1 MKKKL
6 VYCALLV
13 LLVLF
18 FDQFLKIWIKVN
30 FEYRE
35 DRVVF
40 GDWFRLHFI
49 ENNGF
54 AFGTELG
61 GRWGKLALT
70 LFRLVAVGVIGFYI
84 VSLIKMKEKT
94 YRLGYILMVSL
105 IMAGAL
111 GNIID
116 SVFYGVIFSASPAH
130 GGGLAMLFPPEGGY
144 ESLFHGKV
152 VDMLYFPLYQGFLP
166 EWIPFLGGDYFEFFR
181 PVFNI
186 ADSAISLGVAGILLF
201 YRKELKLASS
211 SSTEKVVGSSVEDA
225 TDTDPV
231 SEESEEPEEENAA

>member
-1 MKKKL
+1 MKRKL
-6 VYCALLV
+6 VYCVLLV
-13 LLVLF
+13 LVVLF
-18 FDQFLKIWIKVN
+18 FDQALKIWVKTS

-35 DRVVF
+35 DRAVF

-70 LFRLVAVGVIGFYI
+70 LFRLVAVGVIGYYI
-84 VSLIKMKEKT
+84 VSLVKAKET
-94 YRLGYILMVSL
+94 VYRLGYILMVSL
-105 IMAGAL
+105 IMSGAL

-116 SVFYGVIFSASPAH
+116 SVFYGVMFSESPLH
-130 GGGLAMLFPPEGGY
+130 GGGLAVLFPPDGGY

-166 EWIPFLGGDYFEFFR
+166 EWLPFWGGDYFEFFR

-186 ADSAISLGVAGILLF
+186 ADSAISIGVGGILLF
-201 YRKELKLASS
+201 YRRELKMASAS
-211 SSTEKVVGSSVEDA
+211 GR
-225 TDTDPV
+225 
-231 SEESEEPEEENAA
+231 EESKPNVEENTPSDETSALREDVSA